1 MISPELTVLL
11 IVVCSITY
19 SLEVVFGLAGT
30 VIMIAILN
38 FAFPSKTLVIYS
50 LLPQILV
57 GSTVL
62 LKSFGTGQFSKI
74 ELIKMLSSA
83 LAGAIVGSYLFALVP
98 NQLFTQVLSV
108 VIIIVGIYLVVSPS
122 FNIHKRFRLILD
134 LSAGISHALFGISGP
149 IVMTRLMGTFQ
160 DKTIIR
166 NNALLFYFGLNM
178 IRMINYISNKMISP
192 DIWKLYLYSAPVLI
206 PVLFFAEKLH
216 SRISDIK
223 FKKIVAWL
231 ILVSGV
237 IYFIR

>member
-1 MISPELTVLL
+1 MITPELTVLL

-98 NQLFTQVLSV
+98 NQLFTQILSV
-108 VIIIVGIYLVVSPS
+108 VIIIIGI
-122 FNIHKRFRLILD
+122 
-134 LSAGISHALFGISGP
+134 
-149 IVMTRLMGTFQ
+149 
-160 DKTIIR
+160 
-166 NNALLFYFGLNM
+166 
-178 IRMINYISNKMISP
+178 
-192 DIWKLYLYSAPVLI
+192 
-206 PVLFFAEKLH
+206 
-216 SRISDIK
+216 
-223 FKKIVAWL
+223 
-231 ILVSGV
+231 
-237 IYFIR
+237 